1 MFKIVIDATNV
12 WIKYARAKNIAPLQK
27 RLFSS

>member
-1 MFKIVIDATNV
+1 MFKIVIDANV
-12 WIKYARAKNIAPLQK
+12 WIKYAWTKNIAPLQK